1 MLKTIMT
8 NKKDSSISPR
18 NTTRNTVATHRKT
31 FSPSDQ
37 MSFGKHENQSR
48 KSSLKKNKTV
58 NIKTQKG
65 LNNETTA

>member
-1 MLKTIMT
+1 MIKTIT
-8 NKKDSSISPR
+8 ANKKDSSISPR
-18 NTTRNTVATHRKT
+18 NTTRNTVARQKT

-37 MSFGKHENQSR
+37 MSFGKHEKQSR

-65 LNNETTA
+65 LNNESTA